1 MIAAIR
7 RGDVVLI
14 DDLGQGWISASIAV
28 GELIRRPRSPYAM
41 WTHVAIVYDAP
52 YQDPHTIKIVEATGS
67 AGVHKAFLSRYRG
80 RYAIGHTGVDD
91 DDWHEVKC
99 FLDCVLRARE
109 KYDFVA
115 YAGLT
120 LYALTGTR
128 VCIQRAG
135 TATCS
140 GLVADAL
147 TRRGFVWTRPPY
159 AMTPAMIA
167 ADLVKYGCPI
177 SSSVAA
183 GAGASLWRKLLGLP
197 R

>member
-1 MIAAIR
+1 
-7 RGDVVLI
+7 
-14 DDLGQGWISASIAV
+14 
-28 GELIRRPRSPYAM
+28 
-41 WTHVAIVYDAP
+41 
-52 YQDPHTIKIVEATGS
+52 VEATGS
-67 AGVHKAFLSRYRG
+67 AGVHKAFLSKYQR
-80 RYAIGHTGVDD
+80 RYAIGHTEVDD
-91 DDWHEVKC
+91 DDWQEVKE
-99 FLDCVLRARE
+99 FLESVLRARE
-109 KYDFVA
+109 TYDFVA

-147 TRRGFVWTRPPY
+147 TRRGFVWSRPPY

-167 ADLVKYGCPI
+167 ADLEKFGCTI
-177 SSSVAA
+177 SSSVAG
-183 GAGASLWRKLLGLP
+183 GAGTSLLRKLFGLP